1 MQLDENSQFNRLE
14 GLQQAVNDM
23 KLNPTASA
31 EEETGTTMAGAE
43 QLREEKSN
51 ISSVSTPY
59 ILDVNESATIG
70 QTPEMNVLKELP
82 VWAIDDEEPN
92 KQEYDVMQDNETLPG
107 AYVV

>member
-1 MQLDENSQFNRLE
+1 
-14 GLQQAVNDM
+14 M

-31 EEETGTTMAGAE
+31 EEETGTTMTGAE
-43 QLREEKSN
+43 QLREEESN

-82 VWAIDDEEPN
+82 V
-92 KQEYDVMQDNETLPG
+92 
-107 AYVV
+107 